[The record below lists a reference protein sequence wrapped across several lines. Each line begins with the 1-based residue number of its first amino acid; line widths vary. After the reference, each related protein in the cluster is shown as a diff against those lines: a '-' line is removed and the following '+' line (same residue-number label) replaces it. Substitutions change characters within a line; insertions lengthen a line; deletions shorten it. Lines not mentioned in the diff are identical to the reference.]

1 MNPEETNPDKKPDI
15 GIQSWFKRTGDSIF
29 VNSPCVFTENKTLT
43 LKEVYEI
50 HDFTEPDVKL
60 LYIKLLW
67 VYLKG
72 FRFHIV
78 GIDIRTGDLV
88 MKNQRL
94 NANELA
100 CSFLICDLLYFDE
113 EVSDKLLRTLGEEEL
128 LDFDFEGKEL
138 PK

>member
-1 MNPEETNPDKKPDI
+1 MNPEETNPDIKPDI
-15 GIQSWFKRTGDSIF
+15 GIQAWFKRTGNIVF
-29 VNSPCVFTENKTLT
+29 VQSQCVFTEDKTLT
-43 LKEVYEI
+43 IGEVYEI

-78 GIDIRTGDLV
+78 GVDIRTGDLV

-94 NANELA
+94 NANEIA
-100 CSFLICDLLYFDE
+100 CPFLICDLLYFDE
-113 EVSDKLLRTLGEEEL
+113 DLVQKILRELGDEDLLE
-128 LDFDFEGKEL
+128 FDFEEIE
-138 PK
+138 

>member
-1 MNPEETNPDKKPDI
+1 MNPEETTPDIKPDI
-15 GIQSWFKRTGDSIF
+15 GIQAWYKKTGDSVFI
-29 VNSPCVFTENKTLT
+29 NSPCVFTEDNTLK

-50 HDFTEPDVKL
+50 HDFTEPDVEL
-60 LYIKLLW
+60 IYIKLLW

-78 GIDIRTGDLV
+78 GVDIRTGDLV

-100 CSFLICDLLYFDE
+100 CSFLICYLLYFDE
-113 EVSDKLLRTLGEEEL
+113 EVSDKLLRTLGDEDL
-128 LDFDFEGKEL
+128 LEFDYEGNMQL
-138 PK
+138 

>member
-1 MNPEETNPDKKPDI
+1 MNPLETNPDIKPDI
-15 GIQSWFKRTGDSIF
+15 GIQAWYKKTGDTVF
-29 VNSPCVFTENKTLT
+29 VNSPCVFTEGKTLK

-50 HDFTEPDVKL
+50 HDFTEPDVRIF
-60 LYIKLLW
+60 YIKLLW

-78 GIDIRTGDLV
+78 GVDIRTGDLV

-113 EVSDKLLRTLGEEEL
+113 DIVQKIMRTFEEEDL
-128 LDFDFEGKEL
+128 LEFDFEGGE
-138 PK
+138 

>member
-1 MNPEETNPDKKPDI
+1 MNPLETNTTDLPDI
-15 GIQSWFKRTGDSIF
+15 GIQAWFDKRGDVFF
-29 VNSPCVFTENKTLT
+29 VKSPCVFTENKTLT
-43 LKEVYEI
+43 LHSVYEI
-50 HDFTEPDVKL
+50 HDFTEKNVKL

-72 FRFHIV
+72 FKFHIV
-78 GIDIRTGDLV
+78 GVDIRTGDLV

-113 EVSDKLLRTLGEEEL
+113 DLVEKILRTFEEEDL
-128 LDFDFEGKEL
+128 LEFDFEGKE
-138 PK
+138 

>member
-1 MNPEETNPDKKPDI
+1 MNPLETNPAVKSGI
-15 GIQSWFKRTGDSIF
+15 GIQAWFKRTGDTIF
-29 VNSPCVFTENKTLT
+29 VNSPCVFTEDNTLT

-50 HDFTEPDVKL
+50 HDFTEKDVKL

-78 GIDIRTGDLV
+78 GVDITNGELV
-88 MKNQRL
+88 MHSQRL
-94 NANELA
+94 NANELP

-113 EVSDKLLRTLGEEEL
+113 DLTEKIFRTLEDEDL
-128 LDFDFEGKEL
+128 LDFDFERNMQS
-138 PK
+138 